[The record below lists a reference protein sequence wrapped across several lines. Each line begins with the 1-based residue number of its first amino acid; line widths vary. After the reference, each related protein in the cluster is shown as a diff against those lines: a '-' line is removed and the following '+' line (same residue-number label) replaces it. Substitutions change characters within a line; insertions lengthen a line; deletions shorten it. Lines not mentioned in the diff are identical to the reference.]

1 MNKNVLILVLI
12 FIIPIFGYFYLSKNS
27 VSNTSNANTNRVQLI
42 KFTSNMCGECKR
54 VEPEVNKVMN
64 KYQDTIQY
72 TVIPVQNQNKYNEEM
87 MNRYNITLVPT
98 IIILD
103 KNQKVA
109 KRIEGFVDAKT
120 LDRYIGNLCK

>member
-1 MNKNVLILVLI
+1 
-12 FIIPIFGYFYLSKNS
+12 
-27 VSNTSNANTNRVQLI
+27 
-42 KFTSNMCGECKR
+42 
-54 VEPEVNKVMN
+54 MN

-72 TVIPVQNQNKYNEEM
+72 TVILVQNQNKYNEEM

>member
-1 MNKNVLILVLI
+1 MNKNILILVLI
-12 FIIPIFGYFYLSKNS
+12 FIIPIFGYFYLSQKS
-27 VSNTSNANTNRVQLI
+27 VSNVSNANTNRVQLI

-72 TVIPVQNQNKYNEEM
+72 IVIPVQNQNKYNTDM
-87 MNRYNITLVPT
+87 MNKYHVTLVPT

-103 KNQKVA
+103 KNQNIA
-109 KRIEGFVDAKT
+109 KRIEGYVDAKT
-120 LDRYIGNLCK
+120 LDGYIGNLCK

>member
-87 MNRYNITLVPT
+87 MNRYHITLVPT

>member
-1 MNKNVLILVLI
+1 MNKNILILVLI
-12 FIIPIFGYFYLSKNS
+12 FIIPIFGYFYLSQKS
-27 VSNTSNANTNRVQLI
+27 VSNVSNANTNRVQLI

-72 TVIPVQNQNKYNEEM
+72 IVIPVQNQNKYNTDM
-87 MNRYNITLVPT
+87 MNKYHVTLVPT

-103 KNQKVA
+103 KNQNIA
-109 KRIEGFVDAKT
+109 KRIEGYVDAKA
-120 LDRYIGNLCK
+120 LDGYIGNLCK

>member
-27 VSNTSNANTNRVQLI
+27 VSNISNANVNRVQLI

-72 TVIPVQNQNKYNEEM
+72 TVILVQNQNKYNEEM